1 MLRKALSCQFS
12 GALRLPYVKASRRM
26 LASFGKFL
34 RCYDSLTATTPAM
47 FLSGLQPSMR
57 SLPDQVAL
65 ELRQCPE
72 QVEHEAAA

>member
-1 MLRKALSCQFS
+1 
-12 GALRLPYVKASRRM
+12 M